1 MSIIFKKF
9 QRDLYSELPKIAVSI
24 IIISMGIGGFIT
36 FFQVSDNIKETVD
49 SQYEELN
56 LGDSWVNLQPIPVPT
71 LDEIVEYSRE
81 NDDDSI
87 SEILPQIDVL
97 QPRLHLYGKSEGENG
112 PIIIEILGLPE
123 EQKINKL
130 RITDGGD
137 LSTESKNGNIPVIV
151 ESRFEKYHGYGL
163 GDTFNLS
170 IVKIDQEAIEFE
182 TVNVTVEIVGVAV
195 SAEYFLIT
203 GNQGVFV
210 PRQSTIGVMFVN
222 LPVLQNITGFDGMI
236 NQVSIQSDSNVNELF
251 TGTPLENV
259 IVSSYEKENMES
271 YMILSNDQKGVKQVT
286 PVSYTHLTLPTK
298 A

>member
-49 SQYEELN
+49 SQYDEMN
-56 LGDSWVNLQPIPVPT
+56 LGDSWINLQPIPIPT
-71 LDEIVEYSRE
+71 PEELIEYSKQ
-81 NDDDSI
+81 NDDNSI
-87 SEILPQIDVL
+87 NEILPQIDVM

-112 PIIIEILGLPE
+112 PIIIEILGLPD

-130 RITDGGD
+130 RITEGGN
-137 LSTESKNGNIPVIV
+137 LATNAKSENIPVVV

-182 TVNVTVEIVGVAV
+182 TINVTVEVVGVAV
-195 SAEYFLIT
+195 SAE
-203 GNQGVFV
+203 
-210 PRQSTIGVMFVN
+210 
-222 LPVLQNITGFDGMI
+222 
-236 NQVSIQSDSNVNELF
+236 
-251 TGTPLENV
+251 
-259 IVSSYEKENMES
+259 
-271 YMILSNDQKGVKQVT
+271 
-286 PVSYTHLTLPTK
+286 
-298 A
+298 

>member
-1 MSIIFKKF
+1 M
-9 QRDLYSELPKIAVSI
+9 
-24 IIISMGIGGFIT
+24 
-36 FFQVSDNIKETVD
+36 
-49 SQYEELN
+49 
-56 LGDSWVNLQPIPVPT
+56 
-71 LDEIVEYSRE
+71 
-81 NDDDSI
+81 
-87 SEILPQIDVL
+87 L

-236 NQVSIQSDSNVNELF
+236 NQVSIQSD
-251 TGTPLENV
+251 
-259 IVSSYEKENMES
+259 
-271 YMILSNDQKGVKQVT
+271 LSLI
-286 PVSYTHLTLPTK
+286 HI
-298 A
+298 